1 MVNQPVFSNKQ
12 RGLLD
17 YFIEKAKNPHSKIPS
32 IQRISAEL
40 GLSTAC
46 LREQIELAKN
56 LGLISAQPRKGIEI
70 LPYQFKP
77 AVEKS
82 LYCAVQLDNAYFYQ
96 FSEIRN
102 HLENAFFI
110 ESSRLLTREDLN
122 EIEGLI
128 NRAELK
134 LKGKPI
140 QIPHLEHRKFHLSI
154 YKHADNVFLKGL
166 LESFWDLYENA
177 GLNLYNDLEY
187 LKNVWDYHKKIADN
201 INLKNYDRAYELLI
215 AHMGLIDERV

>member
-1 MVNQPVFSNKQ
+1 MVNQTILSEKQ
-12 RGLLD
+12 RVILD
-17 YFIEKAKNPHSKIPS
+17 YFIKKAKNTRTKIPS
-32 IQRISAEL
+32 IQNISAEL

-70 LPYQFKP
+70 LTYQFKP

-82 LYCAVQLDNAYFYQ
+82 LYYAINLDQSYFYQ

-110 ESSRLLTREDLN
+110 ESARSLDDDGLN
-122 EIEGLI
+122 ELKVLI
-128 NRAELK
+128 RLAQNK
-134 LKGKPI
+134 LKGKPV
-140 QIPHLEHRKFHLSI
+140 QIPHQEHRRFHLSI
-154 YKHADNVFLKGL
+154 YKPKNNVFLFGL
-166 LESFWDLYENA
+166 LESFWDMYENA

-187 LKNVWDYHKKIADN
+187 LIKVWEFHQRIVEN
-201 INLKNYDRAYELLI
+201 IDLKNYDYAYELLI
-215 AHMGLIDERV
+215 THMGLIDKRV